1 MLQRQSEIAQCL
13 VSHSFYQTTGGPIVA
28 LRVGVVCMHRAGGGQ
43 QRWGRWYSI
52 LRSEGEEQ
60 AGSRRPKDGNRAS
73 DAWRS
78 GGWAGEE
85 DVSGRAKKRRGLFV
99 GVEAWESGGRW
110 CGRPEDNGRG
120 GVGMGLAGEL

>member
-1 MLQRQSEIAQCL
+1 
-13 VSHSFYQTTGGPIVA
+13 
-28 LRVGVVCMHRAGGGQ
+28 MHRAGGGQ

-120 GVGMGLAGEL
+120 GVGGRAVANGWMAKEYGMDGDCPQGR